1 MEALN
6 HLISVRENA
15 GTKTDFSDDQSGDLF
30 LYSLLGQCVYRLPH
44 VTRGRGLKGRGFS

>member
-30 LYSLLGQCVYRLPH
+30 LTRSVCVWAAPRYM
-44 VTRGRGLKGRGFS
+44 G